1 MSHRGRS
8 TYRPRGRRS
17 EEEFSQ
23 QAQQA
28 GDERRG
34 QDEPPAGNQDVNP
47 DQEINEGAPAVQG
60 PDLEIDVQE
69 LDEPKTGRERGDGP
83 DVQGKSLLNPEHIKQ
98 PEAGEGQS

>member
-23 QAQQA
+23 QVGPVVAQQA

-47 DQEINEGAPAVQG
+47 DQEINEGAPAVQ
-60 PDLEIDVQE
+60 
-69 LDEPKTGRERGDGP
+69 
-83 DVQGKSLLNPEHIKQ
+83 
-98 PEAGEGQS
+98 